1 MAVGLIQLQAIPN
14 QTFPIY
20 VGDSSIDI
28 QIKTMRDRT
37 FMSVISNDEHIF
49 SSIPCFSSQFV
60 LPYEENGVNMNFIWV
75 SNYDNPYYTRFGKED
90 QLMCITW

>member
-1 MAVGLIQLQAIPN
+1 MTIGLIQLQAIPN

-20 VGDSSIDI
+20 VGDSSIDV

-37 FMSVISNDEHIF
+37 FMSVISNEVPIF

-60 LPYEENGVNMNFIWV
+60 LPYEENGININFVWV
-75 SNYDNPYYTRFGKED
+75 SDYDFPYYTRFGGED
-90 QLMCITW
+90 QLIYLMR